1 MPMKTS
7 GLYNQYT
14 VHLLAKLMNK
24 LLTSSNL
31 IVIGNKVACPSHL
44 KTLINDIPKSDH
56 GLTREAINNKDKQN
70 YASITLLI
78 DEKVEQCLK
87 QLDCKFN
94 TQGTIVCL
102 SIMRKI
108 RDATFNKAIS
118 PLKRIYLYGIQYI
131 FFVYGVRIC

>member
-1 MPMKTS
+1 MDKNGKPLTGAALDARKE
-7 GLYNQYT
+7 
-14 VHLLAKLMNK
+14 KLEREKEKK
-24 LLTSSNL
+24 LDE
-31 IVIGNKVACPSHL
+31 K
-44 KTLINDIPKSDH
+44 
-56 GLTREAINNKDKQN
+56 
-70 YASITLLI
+70 I

-87 QLDCKFN
+87 QLDSKFN